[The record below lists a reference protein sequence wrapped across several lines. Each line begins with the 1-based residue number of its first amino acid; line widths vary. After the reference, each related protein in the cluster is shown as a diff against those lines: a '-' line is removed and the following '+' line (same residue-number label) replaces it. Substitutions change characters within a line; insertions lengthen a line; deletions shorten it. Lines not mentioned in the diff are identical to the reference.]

1 MSENCFDMIYKNA
14 FLGGAAMIIVGGFL
28 SSCNDS
34 KSYAEMLTDEMHSVN
49 NFLANQDV
57 ILELPDDGVFIEGA
71 DAPYYR
77 LDEDGNVYMQVIDS
91 GDKNLMAQDD
101 ELIYFRFTRW
111 SLHSYDPYTGDI
123 TEGWGNSDDLSLG
136 AASFRFGNYTLSSSA
151 QWGSGVQL
159 PLSYVGMESEVN
171 LVIKSQYGLSS
182 EISQVIPFFY
192 NVRYFKQGTSNY
204 PDDSTTE

>member
-1 MSENCFDMIYKNA
+1 
-14 FLGGAAMIIVGGFL
+14 MIIVGGFL

-34 KSYAEMLTDEMHSVN
+34 KSYAELLTDEMHSVN

-123 TEGWGNSDDLSLG
+123 TD
-136 AASFRFGNYTLSSSA
+136 
-151 QWGSGVQL
+151 
-159 PLSYVGMESEVN
+159 
-171 LVIKSQYGLSS
+171 
-182 EISQVIPFFY
+182 
-192 NVRYFKQGTSNY
+192 
-204 PDDSTTE
+204 

>member
-1 MSENCFDMIYKNA
+1 MRYSSFIFFSMVI
-14 FLGGAAMIIVGGFL
+14 GGTVSLI
-28 SSCNDS
+28 SCKDN
-34 KSYAEMLTDEMHSVN
+34 KSYAELLTDETHAVN

-57 ILELPDDGVFIEGA
+57 IMELPENGDFIEGK

-77 LDEDGNVYMQVIDS
+77 LDEDGNVYMQIIDS
-91 GDKNLMAQDD
+91 GDKNQMAEDD
-101 ELIYFRFTRW
+101 ELIYFRFTRY
-111 SLHSYDPYTGDI
+111 SLYNYNPATGEMND
-123 TEGWGNSDDLSLG
+123 GWGNSDDLSVG

-192 NVRYFKQGTSNY
+192 NVRYFKHGTSNY